1 VIDLGGLVE
10 VADEIVVDESDRGF
24 TSDRLSGGLELNG
37 SVSTRLISRL
47 WIAACLRRV
56 RLVCLCET
64 TIMWMLWVGE
74 RCIAS
79 TLQTSHMF
87 LYR

>member
-37 SVSTRLISRL
+37 SVSTRLISR
-47 WIAACLRRV
+47 
-56 RLVCLCET
+56 
-64 TIMWMLWVGE
+64 M
-74 RCIAS
+74 
-79 TLQTSHMF
+79 
-87 LYR
+87 